1 MISGLNSSSLAL
13 AQRTAS
19 KARATMDTMT
29 RQIATGQKVSSVKD
43 NGAVWAQA
51 NALRSQQV
59 TAEARGG
66 VMDRIDMMLGFSN
79 TYLNQA
85 IDGLDRLRELTIE
98 ARQYAAGS
106 TQRQAL
112 QAEWAQALSYVSVG
126 DPTPDFVYSAAHWDQ
141 TDYNN
146 FGFDFSAVDPLLG
159 NNRWALSWTS
169 NNFANWYASPSP
181 VPLTSVNL
189 ATANTA
195 LLDQAFTSA
204 SMMRDQARER
214 WGVSQGQDMRAIE
227 RLQVFNTAEINRLG
241 GAIGALTDADLG
253 KASTTRA
260 KAETRQQLALDTVRT
275 AISAYGNYASG
286 LLGNVART
294 QRGLLA

>member
-1 MISGLNSSSLAL
+1 
-13 AQRTAS
+13 
-19 KARATMDTMT
+19 
-29 RQIATGQKVSSVKD
+29 
-43 NGAVWAQA
+43 
-51 NALRSQQV
+51 
-59 TAEARGG
+59 
-66 VMDRIDMMLGFSN
+66 MMLRFSN
-79 TYLNQA
+79 THLNQA

-98 ARQYAAGS
+98 ARQYAVGS

-112 QAEWAQALSYVSVG
+112 QAEWAQALSYANVG
-126 DPTPDFVYSAAHWDQ
+126 DATPDFVYSVAHWDQ

-159 NNRWALSWTS
+159 NNRWALSWNS
-169 NNFANWYASPSP
+169 SAFANWYANPSP
-181 VPLTSVNL
+181 VALTSVNL

-204 SMMRDQARER
+204 SSMRDQARER

-227 RLQVFNTAEINRLG
+227 RLQLFNTAEINRLG

-253 KASTTRA
+253 KASTARA
-260 KAETRQQLALDTVRT
+260 KAETRQQLALKTVQQ
-275 AISAYGNYASG
+275 AISAYSSFADG
-286 LLGNVART
+286 LLGNVQRT